1 MPKPDKTFISHIRQL
16 STAELQEIVLKLI
29 TKDKFAYDF
38 VSSQYI
44 NKDFGETELFEK
56 TKKELDL
63 VFTKSHKGFSFQL
76 QLANMLA
83 ECIRKINEFTKVSK
97 NKVLEAELVLFV
109 IEVPFSNPDKLLGT
123 CFTTLDSKVAMLLN
137 RLINLVT
144 KKMHED
150 YRIEYVGKINR
161 YLEILH
167 STSNHLDSVYKMP
180 KKI

>member
-109 IEVPFSNPDKLLGT
+109 IEVPFSNPGKLLGT